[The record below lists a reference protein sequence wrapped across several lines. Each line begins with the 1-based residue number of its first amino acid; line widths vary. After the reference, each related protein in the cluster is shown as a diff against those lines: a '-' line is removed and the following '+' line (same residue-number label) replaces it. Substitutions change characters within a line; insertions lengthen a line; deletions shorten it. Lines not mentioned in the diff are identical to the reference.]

1 MKHKVLGPSC
11 PYAKNIPSKGE
22 TLLPDIISPDPWGG
36 SNLVYPSPKIVKG
49 YSIFSLKSYHESTGS
64 CGVNIHTNQFSVALC
79 RCAESSDD
87 VVADALG
94 AQTPG
99 FKSGP
104 DYSLSLLVL
113 WFPSL

>member
-1 MKHKVLGPSC
+1 MKHEVLSPSC

-22 TLLPDIISPDPWGG
+22 TLLPDTISPDPWGG
-36 SNLVYPSPKIVKG
+36 SPKIVKG

-64 CGVNIHTNQFSVALC
+64 CGVNTHTNQFSVALC
-79 RCAESSDD
+79 RCVESSDN

-99 FKSGP
+99 FESGP
-104 DYSLSLLVL
+104 DHSLSLLVL
-113 WFPSL
+113 WFPPL